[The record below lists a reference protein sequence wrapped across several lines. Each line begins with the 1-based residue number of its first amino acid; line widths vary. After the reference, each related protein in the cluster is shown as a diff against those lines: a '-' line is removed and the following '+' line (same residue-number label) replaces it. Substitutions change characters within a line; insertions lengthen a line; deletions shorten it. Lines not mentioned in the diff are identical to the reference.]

1 MAIRVKLSDATIELG
16 GNFNSALQ
24 FVKGFSGRKYD
35 PATKTWT
42 VPTSIS
48 EFQKH
53 NRFPTEIL
61 SGNGGNRY
69 ASGNHVTKFGN
80 AYSRDEWDATQEA
93 RSVEAKVAADFA
105 KEKVALDSQFRQR
118 LADIGLSENAIGLLA
133 SKPFDTEEME
143 EAGRIHFSSDERR
156 TEIYAAIKWFRSE
169 MERVWRAEDSAV
181 EAANER
187 IWSKYDFE

>member
-1 MAIRVKLSDATIELG
+1 MAIRINLKDATVELG
-16 GNFNSALQ
+16 GNFNSALR

-35 PATKTWT
+35 PTTKTWT
-42 VPTSIS
+42 VPTTIS
-48 EFQKH
+48 EFQKF
-53 NRFPTEIL
+53 NTFPTEII

-93 RSVEAKVAADFA
+93 WSAKAEIASSTA
-105 KEKVALDSQFRQR
+105 KHEVALDSQVREK
-118 LADIGLSENAIGLLA
+118 LSAIGLSDNAVSLLA
-133 SKPFDTEEME
+133 SKPFDIEEME
-143 EAGRIHFSSDERR
+143 EAGRIRFSSDERR
-156 TEIYAAIKWFRSE
+156 AEIYAIIEWFRSE
-169 MERVWRAEDSAV
+169 KVRVWQEEDNAV